1 MKKCK
6 TTMDSHSSSEHHHH
20 RCPHNHHQAHLK
32 PNTSIAF
39 LQCISSQCKLIKK
52 SFHQKVVKSTTSAIE
67 IGHRLRAQ
75 VWLLPTAILLQLFLL
90 LSQSNAS
97 AAVNILCS
105 DPVHYGTLEL
115 LIKQAEI
122 PNGVC
127 DLESE
132 CDLFVRIF
140 VDGALIGQS
149 RVSPNSNRPAF
160 NEYFKIES
168 VTNISTLR
176 LVVMD
181 DDRQDSLTEPPD
193 EPDEI
198 FEIFLRIDEDILAEG
213 RNGKQME
220 VDGYSLKGIGA
231 MGK

>member
-1 MKKCK
+1 MN
-6 TTMDSHSSSEHHHH
+6 SNQS
-20 RCPHNHHQAHLK
+20 N
-32 PNTSIAF
+32 
-39 LQCISSQCKLIKK
+39 
-52 SFHQKVVKSTTSAIE
+52 
-67 IGHRLRAQ
+67 RLRTDKVDRTIFWRPSVITLA
-75 VWLLPTAILLQLFLL
+75 LSLFWVCLFCHN
-90 LSQSNAS
+90 NAM
-97 AAVNILCS
+97 AVNILCS

-140 VDGALIGQS
+140 VDGAMIGQS
-149 RVSPNSNRPAF
+149 RISVNSNRPQF

-181 DDRQDSLTEPPD
+181 DDHQDSLNEPPD

-231 MGK
+231 MGKCISHHPYGLFGLTDLP

>member
-1 MKKCK
+1 MQLNRWINLESNASV
-6 TTMDSHSSSEHHHH
+6 TE
-20 RCPHNHHQAHLK
+20 
-32 PNTSIAF
+32 
-39 LQCISSQCKLIKK
+39 KLAP
-52 SFHQKVVKSTTSAIE
+52 STES
-67 IGHRLRAQ
+67 R
-75 VWLLPTAILLQLFLL
+75 VWSRSLAAILLGSFTFLVFC
-90 LSQSNAS
+90 QQNVT
-97 AAVNILCS
+97 AVNILCS

-115 LIKQAEI
+115 LVKQAEI

-140 VDGALIGQS
+140 VDGASIGQS
-149 RVSPNSNRPAF
+149 RISVNSNRPQF

-181 DDRQDSLTEPPD
+181 DDRHDSLSEPPD

-231 MGK
+231 MG

>member
-1 MKKCK
+1 MRQKLLSISRRKCFDRFWMFDQSK
-6 TTMDSHSSSEHHHH
+6 SV
-20 RCPHNHHQAHLK
+20 QLK
-32 PNTSIAF
+32 SKRTWSR
-39 LQCISSQCKLIKK
+39 L
-52 SFHQKVVKSTTSAIE
+52 
-67 IGHRLRAQ
+67 HRLSMFTVALLTCLMSIVWQ
-75 VWLLPTAILLQLFLL
+75 VDV
-90 LSQSNAS
+90 N
-97 AAVNILCS
+97 AVNILCS

-149 RVSPNSNRPAF
+149 RVNVNSNRPQF

-181 DDRQDSLTEPPD
+181 DDRHDTLTEPPD
-193 EPDEI
+193 EPDEV

-231 MGK
+231 MGKC